1 MAAAVDNKV
10 WSLRRRL
17 ALGLAMAALLPAI
30 LFSVALL
37 VSQWRRDHQ
46 NLSDSLDASVRLNAG
61 LIDDFLESQQAA
73 VRLLAESIADNP
85 DTGGVRLANVL
96 KAYPAMIRI
105 LWVDAK
111 GSVVVAQDAR
121 GRQML
126 QIPHIGEGEAW
137 FIAARTRYQPF
148 ITNVYRRIAYGD
160 EVVVGVSAPILRGSE
175 FKGALLAAIPV
186 ESLMRQSAESAAR
199 SQWELLL
206 VDRENRVTFASR
218 GLRFHALENAGT
230 VGASLA
236 RVATAMDQPAREVEL
251 TGLLKSGAS
260 AYVKAVRMRNG
271 WVLAL
276 VAPRQ
281 QMLAPLLPRILLL
294 LGLLTVTMLCVVGM
308 LGLQWRTLKRS
319 IDALLQGLRG
329 YVLGG
334 RMDARKMARLPGE
347 LEPLAQGIEELGA
360 RMNAAYAQVQ
370 QVLGEREQVIAERT
384 ESLNLAVTE
393 LSLQSRTDALTGT
406 LNYRGFREA
415 CDRVWADPDSQPL
428 AVLALDIDHFKRY
441 NDLYGHA
448 EGDVALRRFAGA
460 VRSALFRSGDVLARP
475 GGEEFTVLM
484 PDCSLRQAM
493 QAANRVCARVREA
506 DISHDDTPSGRLT
519 VSIGV
524 AAREPGDADVDA
536 LLKRADDALYRAKS
550 GGRDRASS

>member
-46 NLSDSLDASVRLNAG
+46 NLSDSLDASARLNAG

-175 FKGALLAAIPV
+175 FKGALLAAIPA

-334 RMDARKMARLPGE
+334 RMDARKMGRLPGE